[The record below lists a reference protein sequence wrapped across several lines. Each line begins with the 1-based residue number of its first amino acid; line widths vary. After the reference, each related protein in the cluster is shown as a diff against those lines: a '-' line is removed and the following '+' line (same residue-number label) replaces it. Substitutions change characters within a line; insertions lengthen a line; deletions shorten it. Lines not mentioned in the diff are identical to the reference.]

1 MRTHTGEKPIIC
13 NVCGKGFADP
23 RGLVAHNKT
32 HTGEKNYEC
41 ITCSMYLF
49 LPDAILFYYAR

>member
-13 NVCGKGFADP
+13 STCGKGFADP

-41 ITCSMYLF
+41 AVCSMY
-49 LPDAILFYYAR
+49 IYAAKFIQ